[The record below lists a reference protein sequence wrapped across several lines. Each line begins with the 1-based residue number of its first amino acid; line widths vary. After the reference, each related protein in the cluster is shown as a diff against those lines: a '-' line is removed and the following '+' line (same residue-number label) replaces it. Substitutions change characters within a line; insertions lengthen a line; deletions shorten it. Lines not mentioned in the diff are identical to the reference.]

1 MLERDPVL
9 LDDIE
14 VSQTS
19 FSVYEPD
26 RPALMSLLYQTGYL
40 TIKEARQEGEERVY
54 RLGCPNH
61 EVRKAFN
68 ESLSVEFSHLNT
80 RATTRNTFATARK

>member
-1 MLERDPVL
+1 MMRENPVTIN
-9 LDDIE
+9 DVEIP
-14 VSQTS
+14 QTA

-54 RLGCPNH
+54 RLGCPNY
-61 EVRKAFN
+61 EVRKAFDADMRN
-68 ESLSVEFSHLNT
+68 LSD
-80 RATTRNTFATARK
+80 RKIAVG

>member
-1 MLERDPVL
+1 MEDSF
-9 LDDIE
+9 E

-54 RLGCPNH
+54 RLGCPNY

-68 ESLSVEFSHLNT
+68 ESLSVEFS
-80 RATTRNTFATARK
+80 RALHSTPICATSPTARSNS